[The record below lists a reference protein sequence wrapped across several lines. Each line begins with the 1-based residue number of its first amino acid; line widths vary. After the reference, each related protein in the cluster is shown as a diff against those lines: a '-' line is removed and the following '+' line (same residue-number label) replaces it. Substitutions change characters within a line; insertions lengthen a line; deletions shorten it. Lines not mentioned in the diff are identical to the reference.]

1 MVIGLNLVAISTY
14 KLYFK
19 QRARARLQSFGCSI
33 IVSIHLYTNINYD
46 FAFFFSIIL
55 INFLFLEFRVT
66 QLYAIIL
73 YYTIIRT
80 YRERYRTKG

>member
-46 FAFFFSIIL
+46 FAVFFSIIL
-55 INFLFLEFRVT
+55 INFLFLEFRYT
-66 QLYAIIL
+66 ITYTLLL
-73 YYTIIRT
+73 YYTVIRT
-80 YRERYRTKG
+80 ISGEI

>member
-66 QLYAIIL
+66 QLHIR
-73 YYTIIRT
+73 YYTIQLYAQ